1 MAKSETCL
9 INLRYQDG
17 SEGSPSNPAK
27 FRNQDFAQIKADCL
41 RKGELF
47 VDNAFPPNSNS
58 LGDVPGLSEVKWLR
72 PPAYCTD
79 GMSRFD
85 FAQGSLGN
93 CWFLSAMSA
102 LTFQKNLMEQVVPM
116 DQSFEDYAGIFH
128 FRFWRFGKWVD
139 VVIDDYL
146 PTINKQFL
154 SVSSKCQNEF
164 WAPLLEKAY
173 AKVCG
178 SYADMHGGS
187 SSDAFKDFT
196 GGLYHCHDFKKP
208 NAPSHD
214 ELWLTLS
221 RATECKSLICS
232 MTGEEAD
239 KLANTGLADG
249 HGYSVTGITEVNSRA
264 VRLVRVMNPWGAG
277 EWNGKWSDKSDMW
290 DKVEPEVRKMCF
302 DRDDGEFWME
312 FEDFCSH
319 FREVTICS
327 ETPNF
332 LDGDFKCQW
341 KCMIY
346 DGSWVAGISAG
357 GKWDEPTF
365 ATNPQYR
372 IQVSVIDKEEPE
384 DKNVLVSLMQKP
396 LQEHRRQMKI
406 EEVVVLIYKVPPGVS
421 TNNDKYM
428 KLFLK
433 RPTRYQGF
441 IEVIQLHSLEPGEYV
456 IVPFTYEPNIT
467 ADFVLTVYTKAD
479 AKISQIAKL
488 LKRDLRTIKRF
499 IQNSQQGRKKRVE
512 KPRRKITAHELR
524 KVKRAAAKMPF
535 ATSLAIFQS
544 CNITGVP
551 KSTRC
556 AILRDMA
563 KVRKAERRPPLNKT
577 HKLKRQDWAKKYLKT
592 DFSKVLWTD
601 EMRVSL
607 DGPDGWAR
615 GWTVKGQRA
624 PVRLRRQQ
632 GGGGVLVWAGIIK
645 DELVGPFRVEDGV
658 KLNSQSY
665 CQFLEDTF
673 FKQWY
678 RKKSASFKKNMIFM
692 QDNAPSH
699 ASKYSTVWLARKGIK
714 EEKLM
719 TWPPCSPDL
728 NPIENLWSIIK
739 CEIYKEGKQ
748 YTSLNSV
755 WEAVVAA
762 ARNVDGEQIK
772 TLTESMDG
780 RLLSVLAKKGGY
792 IGR

>member
-1 MAKSETCL
+1 MSRVCAWIL
-9 INLRYQDG
+9 LLVFRLRVVPRGCVLKFRSHGRRRVDFSLEVGRRCPCEAVRRSSGRPEGVASISVGVRRFSRRGTSCNFLSFGKMGQKKDLTG
-17 SEGSPSNPAK
+17 SEKSK
-27 FRNQDFAQIKADCL
+27 IVR
-41 RKGELF
+41 
-47 VDNAFPPNSNS
+47 
-58 LGDVPGLSEVKWLR
+58 
-72 PPAYCTD
+72 
-79 GMSRFD
+79 
-85 FAQGSLGN
+85 
-93 CWFLSAMSA
+93 
-102 LTFQKNLMEQVVPM
+102 
-116 DQSFEDYAGIFH
+116 
-128 FRFWRFGKWVD
+128 
-139 VVIDDYL
+139 YL
-146 PTINKQFL
+146 A
-154 SVSSKCQNEF
+154 E
-164 WAPLLEKAY
+164 
-173 AKVCG
+173 
-178 SYADMHGGS
+178 GS
-187 SSDAFKDFT
+187 S
-196 GGLYHCHDFKKP
+196 
-208 NAPSHD
+208 
-214 ELWLTLS
+214 TL
-221 RATECKSLICS
+221 K
-232 MTGEEAD
+232 
-239 KLANTGLADG
+239 
-249 HGYSVTGITEVNSRA
+249 
-264 VRLVRVMNPWGAG
+264 
-277 EWNGKWSDKSDMW
+277 
-290 DKVEPEVRKMCF
+290 
-302 DRDDGEFWME
+302 
-312 FEDFCSH
+312 
-319 FREVTICS
+319 
-327 ETPNF
+327 
-332 LDGDFKCQW
+332 
-341 KCMIY
+341 
-346 DGSWVAGISAG
+346 
-357 GKWDEPTF
+357 
-365 ATNPQYR
+365 
-372 IQVSVIDKEEPE
+372 
-384 DKNVLVSLMQKP
+384 
-396 LQEHRRQMKI
+396 
-406 EEVVVLIYKVPPGVS
+406 
-421 TNNDKYM
+421 
-428 KLFLK
+428 
-433 RPTRYQGF
+433 
-441 IEVIQLHSLEPGEYV
+441 
-456 IVPFTYEPNIT
+456 
-467 ADFVLTVYTKAD
+467 
-479 AKISQIAKL
+479 IAKL
-488 LKRDLRTIKRF
+488 LKRDHRTIKRF

-524 KVKRAAAKMPF
+524 KVKRAAATMPL

-577 HKLKRQDWAKKYLKT
+577 HKLKRQDWANKYLKT

-615 GWTVKGQRA
+615 GWIGKGQRA

-699 ASKYSTVWLARKGIK
+699 ASKYSTAWLARKGIK
-714 EEKLM
+714 EGNLM

-792 IGR
+792 IGHGFLFVLFLNVRNVYL

>member
-1 MAKSETCL
+1 MCEHVQTHDGFQQTEQFANYNAHIRCHGFAPVFSRENLFCCPIHSSQPQPIKACEYKMLHISHLAIPRCFSGKEESVACHRAQNLSEDFFIIIMAKSETCL

-41 RKGELF
+41 QKGELF

-72 PPAYCTD
+72 PADLLREQGNNDKPAYCTD

-93 CWFLSAMSA
+93 CWFLSSISA

-232 MTGEEAD
+232 VTGEEAD

-249 HGYSVTGITEVNSRA
+249 HYYSVTGITEVKLNESK
-264 VRLVRVMNPWGAG
+264 VRLVRVMNPWGTG

-396 LQEHRRQMKI
+396 PQEHRRQMKI
-406 EEVVVLIYKVPPGVS
+406 EEVVVLIYKVPPGTPQGCLGSEFFNTNS
-421 TNNDKYM
+421 TVKP
-428 KLFLK
+428 
-433 RPTRYQGF
+433 PTRYQGF
-441 IEVIQLHSLEPGEYV
+441 IEVIQLYSLEPGEYV

-479 AKISQIAKL
+479 AKIRPCQGGEDEKDDHLSEIRDKDNEKATDEDPNYALFKLYADQNDELLAVQLQKL
-488 LKRDLRTIKRF
+488 LNDRFPHGNGHRGFSLDACRSMIALVDLDQRMTMTFTEFSILWKKIQEYKNLFHRSDVNENGSLSDDELQNAIK
-499 IQNSQQGRKKRVE
+499 
-512 KPRRKITAHELR
+512 
-524 KVKRAAAKMPF
+524 AAGMDVNDASVGLMMSRYSGF
-535 ATSLAIFQS
+535 STTSLEEFITLMLRLDKMSDIFK
-544 CNITGVP
+544 G
-551 KSTRC
+551 KS
-556 AILRDMA
+556 
-563 KVRKAERRPPLNKT
+563 
-577 HKLKRQDWAKKYLKT
+577 
-592 DFSKVLWTD
+592 S
-601 EMRVSL
+601 
-607 DGPDGWAR
+607 
-615 GWTVKGQRA
+615 
-624 PVRLRRQQ
+624 
-632 GGGGVLVWAGIIK
+632 
-645 DELVGPFRVEDGV
+645 DGV
-658 KLNSQSY
+658 IHL
-665 CQFLEDTF
+665 
-673 FKQWY
+673 
-678 RKKSASFKKNMIFM
+678 
-692 QDNAPSH
+692 
-699 ASKYSTVWLARKGIK
+699 
-714 EEKLM
+714 
-719 TWPPCSPDL
+719 TWD
-728 NPIENLWSIIK
+728 EWSLI
-739 CEIYKEGKQ
+739 
-748 YTSLNSV
+748 
-755 WEAVVAA
+755 
-762 ARNVDGEQIK
+762 
-772 TLTESMDG
+772 SM
-780 RLLSVLAKKGGY
+780 Y
-792 IGR
+792 N